1 MSDVL
6 NLKLKSKRMDI
17 TFYNPLESNVLEIE
31 KDENY
36 FKRQLDSQYEKG
48 FSEAEILTREKLE
61 EEYLVKI
68 KEKQVEIK
76 KKKQLLDKIIPEYER
91 SFEEAVINL
100 SMLVAEKIVQREIL
114 KEDIIGDVLKDAIK
128 KVLGANN
135 VIVKLNPDDF
145 KALESGGDES
155 FSIKSFDKIKFE
167 QDDRIEPGGCF
178 IETEIGSVDA
188 RISSQCNEI
197 RKQLEANI

>member
-6 NLKLKSKRMDI
+6 SLKMKSKRMNI
-17 TFYNPLESNVLEIE
+17 TFYNPLESNVLETE

-48 FSEAEILTREKLE
+48 FNEAEILTREKLE
-61 EEYLVKI
+61 EEYFDKI
-68 KEKQVEIK
+68 KEKQVEIN
-76 KKKQLLDKIIPEYER
+76 KKKQLLDTIIPEYER

-114 KEDIIGDVLKDAIK
+114 KEDIISNVLKDAIK

-145 KALESGGDES
+145 KTLDSGSDES
-155 FSIKSFDKIKFE
+155 FSINSFDKIKFE

>member
-145 KALESGGDES
+145 KALDSGGDES

>member
-114 KEDIIGDVLKDAIK
+114 KEDIISDVLKDAIK

-155 FSIKSFDKIKFE
+155 FSIRSFDKIKFE

>member
-114 KEDIIGDVLKDAIK
+114 KEDIISDVLKDAIK

-145 KALESGGDES
+145 KALDSGGDES

>member
-91 SFEEAVINL
+91 SFEI
-100 SMLVAEKIVQREIL
+100 
-114 KEDIIGDVLKDAIK
+114 
-128 KVLGANN
+128 
-135 VIVKLNPDDF
+135 
-145 KALESGGDES
+145 
-155 FSIKSFDKIKFE
+155 
-167 QDDRIEPGGCF
+167 
-178 IETEIGSVDA
+178 
-188 RISSQCNEI
+188 
-197 RKQLEANI
+197 